1 MRVSKLRYLSRS
13 NVTNTF
19 LEDIRTAFRESDL
32 GSRCEFG
39 KKIPVTNENI
49 IEPDMYLGLERL
61 ILVFGAY
68 NPERAKEVF
77 INLLLTKE
85 LDHGYRTVVIIDGEA
100 GISQKDQERLV
111 NTANRPII
119 GSENVV
125 EFMEDFIEA

>member
-1 MRVSKLRYLSRS
+1 
-13 NVTNTF
+13 
-19 LEDIRTAFRESDL
+19 
-32 GSRCEFG
+32 
-39 KKIPVTNENI
+39 
-49 IEPDMYLGLERL
+49 MYLGLERL

-111 NTANRPII
+111 NTANHPII